1 MATSSQTP
9 TEQFMAALSAAEYVT
24 ATSPAAP
31 DSVSLSPLNEWGFIP
46 GTSQFRIG
54 VQLHFDGAGD
64 VRRFAKALRLTA
76 TERPYDEQRVYVFAD
91 GVLNEVPFRAWALAR
106 VESSAVA
113 A

>member
-1 MATSSQTP
+1 MAASSQTP
-9 TEQFMAALSAAEYVT
+9 TEQFMAALSAAEHIT
-24 ATSPAAP
+24 ATSPVAP
-31 DSVSLSPLNEWGFIP
+31 DSVSLAPHSDWGFVP
-46 GTSQFRIG
+46 GTCQSQIG

-64 VRRFAKALRLTA
+64 VLRFAKALRLA
-76 TERPYDEQRVYVFAD
+76 VAERPHDEQRVYVFAD

>member
-9 TEQFMAALSAAEYVT
+9 TEQFMAALSAAEHVT
-24 ATSPAAP
+24 ASSPVAP

-54 VQLHFDGAGD
+54 VQLHFDSARD
-64 VRRFAKALRLTA
+64 VLRFAKALHLTV
-76 TERPYDEQRVYVFAD
+76 TERPHDEERMYVFAD
-91 GVLNEVPFRAWALAR
+91 GVLNEVPFRAWVLAR

>member
-1 MATSSQTP
+1 M
-9 TEQFMAALSAAEYVT
+9 SAAEHVT
-24 ATSPAAP
+24 AASPVAP
-31 DSVSLSPLNEWGFIP
+31 DSVSLEPLGDWGFVP
-46 GTSQFRIG
+46 GTSRFRIG

-64 VRRFAKALRLTA
+64 VLRFAEALRLTVA
-76 TERPYDEQRVYVFAD
+76 ERAYDEKRVYVFAD